1 MTRTSDLG
9 ALATFNRDLGIRG
22 LVPIAPSVK
31 TTESTIAQMS
41 AARLLRRALAA
52 LLLGGTAIVTAHY
65 WLGVGESLDFAIGG
79 PLYAAI
85 VLGAGVAC
93 LIRATDYR
101 RERAAWL
108 LIGLAIL
115 CWGAAEVYWTAAIE
129 DNASAPYPS
138 PADVGYLVFYPL
150 AYAGLVMLVR
160 ARAHEINWRLWMDG
174 LIAALGTAALGA
186 AFVFDFVADQTSGT
200 RLEVLTTLSYP
211 LGDIGMLALVVG
223 VVALTGWRPG
233 RTWSLLLAGLAA
245 LVIAD
250 IAYTLQATE
259 GALPGGEWVNPI
271 YLIAAVCL
279 GGAVWQPKQA
289 AAITSPHSDGRREI
303 LVPAVFAAVMIG
315 LFAMQYNSATGGL
328 STILWAATM
337 TAVIV
342 RLAISDR
349 ENKRLLEQVQTD
361 PLTGLGNRGRMQLEL
376 ERICEIA
383 TESSPAALVFLDL
396 NGFKHLNDTLG
407 HPAGDEMLARLG
419 QRLREAVAGDGT
431 AYRIGGDEFCV
442 LLTCAEDRFDEVTRR
457 AGEALTERGR
467 GYSIGASRGAAVVP
481 AEAKTPAAVLQ
492 LADVRMYA
500 QKESRRGAPAEIAV
514 TDPEPVEGPIK
525 ATRG

>member
-1 MTRTSDLG
+1 VIFDP
-9 ALATFNRDLGIRG
+9 DLGICD
-22 LVPIAPSVK
+22 LLPIAPSVK
-31 TTESTIAQMS
+31 TAESTTAWMS
-41 AARLLRRALAA
+41 AAHLLRRALAV
-52 LLLGGTAIVTAHY
+52 LLLGGTLIVTLHY
-65 WLGVGESLDFAIGG
+65 WLGVGEDLDFAIGG

-93 LIRATDYR
+93 LIRASDYR

-108 LIGLAIL
+108 LIGLSIL

-129 DNASAPYPS
+129 DNPSAPYPS

-174 LIAALGTAALGA
+174 LIAALGTAALGT

-200 RLEVLTTLSYP
+200 TLETLTTLSYP
-211 LGDIGMLALVVG
+211 IGDIGMLALVVG

-279 GGAVWQPKQA
+279 GGAVWQPKEA
-289 AAITSPHSDGRREI
+289 AEITSPSSDGRREI

-315 LFAMQYNSATGGL
+315 LFAMQYNSTAGGL

-337 TAVIV
+337 SAVIV
-342 RLAISDR
+342 RLAMSDR

-361 PLTGLGNRGRMQLEL
+361 PLTGLGNRGRMQLDL
-376 ERICEIA
+376 EQLCEIA

-419 QRLREAVAGDGT
+419 KRLREAVAKDGT

-442 LLTCAEDRFDEVTRR
+442 LLTCAEDCFDDAIEH
-457 AGEALTERGR
+457 AAEALTESGR
-467 GYSIGASRGAAVVP
+467 GYAIGASWGAARVP
-481 AEAKTPAAVLQ
+481 SEADSPSATLQ

-500 QKESRRGAPAEIAV
+500 QKESRRGEPADIAIA
-514 TDPEPVEGPIK
+514 DPGPVADAIR

>member
-1 MTRTSDLG
+1 
-9 ALATFNRDLGIRG
+9 
-22 LVPIAPSVK
+22 VK
-31 TTESTIAQMS
+31 TADSTTAGMS
-41 AARLLRRALAA
+41 ATRLLRRALAV
-52 LLLGGTAIVTAHY
+52 LLLGGTAVVTAHY
-65 WLGVGESLDFAIGG
+65 WLGVGEGLDFAIGG

-93 LIRATDYR
+93 LIRASDYR

-115 CWGAAEVYWTAAIE
+115 FWGAAEIYWTAAIE
-129 DNASAPYPS
+129 NNPSAPYPS

-150 AYAGLVMLVR
+150 AYAGLVMLVG

-200 RLEVLTTLSYP
+200 TLETLTTLSYP
-211 LGDIGMLALVVG
+211 LGDIGMLSLVVG

-259 GALPGGEWVNPI
+259 GTLPGGEWVNPI

-279 GGAVWQPKQA
+279 GAAVWQPKEA
-289 AAITSPHSDGRREI
+289 AVITSPADDGRREI
-303 LVPAVFAAVMIG
+303 LVPAIFAAVMIG

-337 TAVIV
+337 TAVVV
-342 RLAISDR
+342 RLAMSDK
-349 ENKRLLEQVQTD
+349 ENKHLLEQVRTD
-361 PLTGLGNRGRMQLEL
+361 LLTGLSNRGRMQVDLEDVC
-376 ERICEIA
+376 ERA
-383 TESSPAALVFLDL
+383 TEERQAMLYLFDL
-396 NGFKHLNDTLG
+396 NGFKRYNDTFG
-407 HPAGDEMLARLG
+407 HPAGDELLVRLG
-419 QRLREAVAGDGT
+419 AALQAAAGADGV
-431 AYRIGGDEFCV
+431 AYRIGGDEFCL
-442 LLTCAEDRFDEVTRR
+442 LLTCPQDRFNAVARR
-457 AGEALTERGR
+457 AAKALTTSDRGVDVGASWGSAVIPGEAADP
-467 GYSIGASRGAAVVP
+467 SSA
-481 AEAKTPAAVLQ
+481 LQ

-500 QKESRRGAPAEIAV
+500 QKESRRAAQAG
-514 TDPEPVEGPIK
+514 PVEMPGVPTPQRS
-525 ATRG
+525 AQRN

>member
-1 MTRTSDLG
+1 
-9 ALATFNRDLGIRG
+9 
-22 LVPIAPSVK
+22 VE
-31 TTESTIAQMS
+31 TTDSTTAQMS
-41 AARLLRRALAA
+41 AANLLRRALAV

-65 WLGVGESLDFAIGG
+65 WLGLGEDMDFAIGG

-93 LIRATDYR
+93 LIRASDYR

-115 CWGAAEVYWTAAIE
+115 FWGAAEVYWTAAIE
-129 DNASAPYPS
+129 NNPSAPYPS

-174 LIAALGTAALGA
+174 LIAALGTAALGT

-200 RLEVLTTLSYP
+200 TLETLTTLSYP
-211 LGDIGMLALVVG
+211 LGDIGMLSLVVG

-245 LVIAD
+245 LVAAD

-279 GGAVWQPKQA
+279 GAAVWQPKEA
-289 AAITSPHSDGRREI
+289 AEITSPGEDGRREI
-303 LVPAVFAAVMIG
+303 LVPAIFAAVMIG

-337 TAVIV
+337 TAVIA
-342 RLAISDR
+342 RLAMSDR
-349 ENKRLLEQVQTD
+349 ENKTLLEQVQTD
-361 PLTGLGNRGRMQLEL
+361 PLTGLGNRGRMQVDL
-376 ERICEIA
+376 ERLCEIA
-383 TESSPAALVFLDL
+383 TEDSPAALLFLDL

-407 HPAGDEMLARLG
+407 HPAGDETLARLG
-419 QRLREAVAGDGT
+419 GRLRDAVAGDGT

-442 LLTCAEDRFDEVTRR
+442 LLTCAESRFDEATKQ
-457 AGEALTERGR
+457 AAEALTESGR
-467 GYSIGASRGAAVVP
+467 GYAIAASWGVAMVP
-481 AEAKTPAAVLQ
+481 SEADTPTAVLQ

-500 QKESRRGAPAEIAV
+500 QKESRRGAPAEMTV
-514 TDPEPVEGPIK
+514 PRPGPVGGAIK
-525 ATRG
+525 ASRG